1 MIYYPS
7 TLNISRSETHL
18 YDSQTFSGKTTLLD
32 IHLVF
37 GCYGNLLREKLYP
50 VYQLLLARTRL
61 EPAISSVKGK
71 RLNQIRLTSHKIE
84 ERICYLCCS
93 LPLYAKFF
101 SPPTLKGILTSLLRW
116 LLKELLL

>member
-1 MIYYPS
+1 M
-7 TLNISRSETHL
+7 
-18 YDSQTFSGKTTLLD
+18 LD
-32 IHLVF
+32 IYLVF

-50 VYQLLLARTRL
+50 VYQLLLARTGL

-84 ERICYLCCS
+84 ERHLQ
-93 LPLYAKFF
+93 PLHAKFS
-101 SPPTLKGILTSLLRW
+101 SPPTLKGILISLLRW